1 MPGTRKTRIGLDG
14 KLYRNSGT
22 YASPTWTELT
32 HVNDL
37 SLTLETNEVDASDR
51 SSAWETVEK
60 GLQKATIEFD
70 YMYFEGDTLWA
81 TLLDDWLDR
90 DNPVEFAVM
99 DGDIT
104 ESGEDGWRITTHVM
118 SVSETQEKEGALKL
132 EVTLRPAPNSD
143 GNPQQYT
150 VS

>member
-14 KLYRNSGT
+14 AIYRNSGT
-22 YASPTWTELT
+22 FASPTWGELT

-104 ESGEDGWRITTHVM
+104 TSGEDGWRITTHVM